1 MVTARERS
9 TTVQRRSTLQT
20 INSHCKRHKKSIL
33 PATTAP
39 HIQLN
44 LTVKYSMRPTTA
56 IAAAMSPSGSGCTAG
71 AAAGRPAASD
81 EAFCAARRRA
91 SLDNS
96 RSSTSAA
103 TTPRGGSAALALLPR
118 RFMASTREHDERD
131 PHTHIT
137 QRKKGGVCVCGNSS
151 TREPTASTA
160 TSNISQRHRHD
171 TTPSHVRLAARWASC
186 RSGGQARR
194 RRRPHRHWHHRRN
207 QRRPRPRTTASPRQ
221 IVPLL
226 QRCHRLLQSRCRSG
240 SSQRA
245 ACSRGGSCCSS
256 RCTR

>member
-1 MVTARERS
+1 MVIARERS

-56 IAAAMSPSGSGCTAG
+56 IAAAMSPSGSGCAAG

-118 RFMASTREHDERD
+118 RFMARRER
-131 PHTHIT
+131 PTHTHH
-137 QRKKGGVCVCGNSS
+137 RKKKKREVCVCKEQSDLLSVCVGIAR
-151 TREPTASTA
+151 RENLLLAQLHR
-160 TSNISQRHRHD
+160 ISRRDID
-171 TTPSHVRLAARWASC
+171 TTRRHHTCGLRRD
-186 RSGGQARR
+186 GQAVEAEDR
-194 RRRPHRHWHHRRN
+194 
-207 QRRPRPRTTASPRQ
+207 
-221 IVPLL
+221 
-226 QRCHRLLQSRCRSG
+226 
-240 SSQRA
+240 
-245 ACSRGGSCCSS
+245 RGGGGGRIATGITGETSVG
-256 RCTR
+256 RARARRQARAR